1 MPVVSRQKLVPLI
14 AAGVVA
20 VGVIVGGGVWW
31 HGKQSFEGTDN
42 AFVQAD
48 TVQVSPQVSGYVLEV
63 LVADNQ
69 RVEAGQVIARIDPA
83 TIQARYDQ
91 ALANVRALQADVA
104 AVDDKAAL
112 EQAMIA
118 QKAAGVMS
126 AQADAGRMA
135 VDSKRYS
142 DLAAKGWVSEQKV
155 EQVRAGEK
163 QSAASVA
170 AAQAALV
177 AEQRA
182 AQGLGSAREQKLA
195 QVQAAQ
201 AQVQQARLD
210 LERTVIRAPVGGV
223 IGARSVRVGQLVQPG
238 QTMMVVVPLGETYV
252 VANFKETQ
260 LSRLR
265 IGQPVEIK
273 ADALGRTVIRGRI
286 DSFSP
291 ATGAEFA
298 LIPVENAVGN
308 FTKIAQRVPVRIVV
322 DKGQPVSGALRPG
335 LSLEVKVDVRV
346 KSGASFADSGVAP
359 SRVATSA
366 DPGVG
371 AAARP

>member
-1 MPVVSRQKLVPLI
+1 MPAISRQRLVPLI

-20 VGVIVGGGVWW
+20 VAVIVGGAVWW

-69 RVEAGQVIARIDPA
+69 RVEAGQVIARIDA
-83 TIQARYDQ
+83 STIQARYDQ
-91 ALANVRALQADVA
+91 AVANVRALQADVA
-104 AVDDKAAL
+104 AVDDRAAL

-118 QKAAGVMS
+118 QKAAGVSS

-182 AQGLGSAREQKLA
+182 AQSLGSAREQKLA
-195 QVQAAQ
+195 QVQAAE
-201 AQVQQARLD
+201 AAVQQARLD
-210 LERTVIRAPVGGV
+210 LERTVIRAPVAGV
-223 IGARSVRVGQLVQPG
+223 IGARSVRVGQLVSPG

-273 ADALGRTVIRGRI
+273 ADALGKTVIKGRI

-322 DKGQPVSGALRPG
+322 DKGQTVSGALRPG

-346 KSGASFADSGVAP
+346 KSGASFAESGVAP
-359 SRVATSA
+359 AQVAAGEDSA
-366 DPGVG
+366 PGT
-371 AAARP
+371 AARP

>member
-1 MPVVSRQKLVPLI
+1 MIV
-14 AAGVVA
+14 AGVVA
-20 VGVIVGGGVWW
+20 VAVIVGGAFWW

-69 RVEAGQVIARIDPA
+69 RVEVGQVIARIDPS

-91 ALANVRALQADVA
+91 AVANVRALQADVL

-118 QKAAGVMS
+118 QKAAGVSS

-135 VDSKRYS
+135 VDSRRYG
-142 DLAAKGWVSEQKV
+142 DLARKGWVSEQKL
-155 EQVRAGEK
+155 EAVRAGEK
-163 QSAASVA
+163 QSQASVA

-182 AQGLGSAREQKLA
+182 AEGLGSARQQKVA

-201 AQVQQARLD
+201 AQVEQARLD
-210 LERTVIRAPVGGV
+210 LDRTVIRAPVAGV
-223 IGARSVRVGQLVQPG
+223 IGARSVRVGQLVSPG

-260 LSRLR
+260 LARLR

-273 ADALGRTVIRGRI
+273 ADAFGKQAIKGRI
-286 DSFSP
+286 DSFAP

-346 KSGASFADSGVAP
+346 KSGLTFAETGFAP
-359 SRVATSA
+359 SRVARA
-366 DPGVG
+366 DSG
-371 AAARP
+371 ADRGAARP